1 MYIAINPVLMHVSKN
16 NLSTQHSKAVSIR
29 KCMMNLQNKSK
40 ICSYIGLAMRSGR
53 ILLGEDKI
61 TERLR
66 SCVVVL
72 IDESATDKYK
82 ERLMSKCSSVPT
94 FVLDCVTSAVH
105 REQVFAIAI
114 TDSGLGNAI
123 LENLR

>member
-1 MYIAINPVLMHVSKN
+1 
-16 NLSTQHSKAVSIR
+16 
-29 KCMMNLQNKSK
+29 MMNSTNKSK
-40 ICSYIGLAMRSGR
+40 IISYIGLAMRSGK

-61 TERLR
+61 TEQLN

-82 ERLMSKCSSVPT
+82 ERLLHRCATVPSYV
-94 FVLDCVTSAVH
+94 FDCVSSAVH
-105 REQVFAIAI
+105 REQVFAVAI
-114 TDSGLGNAI
+114 TDSGLGKAI

>member
-1 MYIAINPVLMHVSKN
+1 
-16 NLSTQHSKAVSIR
+16 
-29 KCMMNLQNKSK
+29 MMNSQNKSK
-40 ICSYIGLAMRSGR
+40 ISSYIGLAMRSGK

-61 TERLR
+61 TEHLR

-82 ERLMSKCSSVPT
+82 ERLVFKCTSVPT
-94 FVLDCVTSAVH
+94 YVLDCVTSAVH
-105 REQVFAIAI
+105 REQVFAIGI

-123 LENLR
+123 LDNLR

>member
-1 MYIAINPVLMHVSKN
+1 
-16 NLSTQHSKAVSIR
+16 
-29 KCMMNLQNKSK
+29 
-40 ICSYIGLAMRSGR
+40 MRSGK

-61 TERLR
+61 TEHLR

-82 ERLMSKCSSVPT
+82 ERLMFKCTSVPT
-94 FVLDCVTSAVH
+94 YVLDCVTSAVH
-105 REQVFAIAI
+105 REQVFAIGI

-123 LENLR
+123 LDNLR

>member
-1 MYIAINPVLMHVSKN
+1 
-16 NLSTQHSKAVSIR
+16 
-29 KCMMNLQNKSK
+29 MMNSANKSK
-40 ICSYIGLAMRSGR
+40 ISSYIGLAMRSGR

-61 TERLR
+61 TEQLR

-82 ERLMSKCSSVPT
+82 ERLMHKCANVPT
-94 FVLDCVTSAVH
+94 FVLDCVSSAVH

-123 LENLR
+123 LDNLR

>member
-1 MYIAINPVLMHVSKN
+1 
-16 NLSTQHSKAVSIR
+16 
-29 KCMMNLQNKSK
+29 MMNSQNKSK
-40 ICSYIGLAMRSGR
+40 ISSYIGLAMRSGK

-61 TERLR
+61 TEHLR

-72 IDESATDKYK
+72 IDESATNKYK
-82 ERLMSKCSSVPT
+82 ERLMFKCTSVPT
-94 FVLDCVTSAVH
+94 YVLDCVTSAVH
-105 REQVFAIAI
+105 REQVFAIGI

>member
-1 MYIAINPVLMHVSKN
+1 
-16 NLSTQHSKAVSIR
+16 
-29 KCMMNLQNKSK
+29 
-40 ICSYIGLAMRSGR
+40 MRSGR

>member
-1 MYIAINPVLMHVSKN
+1 
-16 NLSTQHSKAVSIR
+16 
-29 KCMMNLQNKSK
+29 MNSQNKSK
-40 ICSYIGLAMRSGR
+40 ISSYIGLAMRSGK

-61 TERLR
+61 TEHLR

-72 IDESATDKYK
+72 IDESATNKYK
-82 ERLMSKCSSVPT
+82 ERLMFKCTSVPT
-94 FVLDCVTSAVH
+94 YVLDCVTSAVH
-105 REQVFAIAI
+105 REQVFAIGI

>member
-1 MYIAINPVLMHVSKN
+1 
-16 NLSTQHSKAVSIR
+16 
-29 KCMMNLQNKSK
+29 MNSK
-40 ICSYIGLAMRSGR
+40 INSKITSYVGLAMRSGR

-61 TERLR
+61 TERLN

-72 IDESATDKYK
+72 IDENATDKYK
-82 ERLMSKCSSVPT
+82 ERLVAKCKSVPT
-94 FVLDCVTSAVH
+94 FVIDGVSSAVH
-105 REQVFAIAI
+105 REQVLAIAI